1 MADTG
6 DMEKRFGSAEAHLA
20 AIVESSSDA
29 IISKNLNSIILI
41 WNPAAERMFGYST
54 SDAVGQSVTML
65 IPPDRHQEEDA
76 IIERIKR
83 GERVETFV
91 TKRLHKDGHPLFV
104 SLTISPIRDQNGAI
118 VGASKIARDVSD
130 TKRKE
135 GQIRLL
141 LQEVNHRV
149 KNQYAVILSMV
160 DETLKQSSSAEAFKA
175 RLRERV
181 SALARSHDL
190 LVASD
195 WSGARMSDLVREHLA
210 PFGHEQQASASGPSI
225 VLNANQAQY
234 LGMALHELATNS
246 AKYGALHSGRGTIAL
261 EWHVINAPDGQQ
273 RFSLSWA
280 EVCPTH
286 SDEIH
291 QPMKHGFGTIVLKRV
306 APHAI
311 EGEATLERLQG
322 SVTWTIVAPLAE
334 DGGAGAPGAV

>member
-6 DMEKRFGSAEAHLA
+6 YMEQRFGSAEAHLA
-20 AIVESSSDA
+20 AIVDSSSDA
-29 IISKNLNSIILI
+29 IISKNLNSIIMS
-41 WNPAAERMFGYST
+41 WNPAAERMFGYSPGE
-54 SDAVGQSVTML
+54 AIGQSVTML
-65 IPPDRHQEEDA
+65 IPPDRHQEEDS

-91 TKRLHKDGHPLFV
+91 TKRLRKDGHPRLV
-104 SLTISPIRDQNGAI
+104 SLTISPVRDENGAI

-130 TKRKE
+130 VRRRE

-141 LQEVNHRV
+141 LREVNHRV

-160 DETLKQSSSAEAFKA
+160 DETLKRSSSAEAFKV

-195 WSGARMSDLVREHLA
+195 WSGASMSDLVREHLA
-210 PFGHEQQASASGPSI
+210 PFGHEQQVSVSGPSVI
-225 VLNANQAQY
+225 LNANQAQY

-246 AKYGALHSGRGTIAL
+246 AKYGALHSGQGTVTL
-261 EWHVINAPDGQQ
+261 EWDVITAPDGVE
-273 RFSLSWA
+273 RFSLCWA
-280 EVCPTH
+280 EVCPTD
-286 SDEIH
+286 SDEIR
-291 QPMKHGFGTIVLKRV
+291 QPTKHGFGTIVLKRV

-311 EGEATLERLQG
+311 EGEASLERHPG
-322 SVTWTIVAPLAE
+322 SVTWTIVAPIIR
-334 DGGAGAPGAV
+334 DGGAGAPGEV